1 MFFIKNYFLQ
11 SLLSFFVLIKLFI
24 RRFTKLLSTVCTV
37 TVVLSLLAWQTVVLA
52 QTQNAGALP
61 PIISLLLSED
71 GLPDD
76 EFQCPS
82 VTPET
87 TIIGS
92 QTITSQAQLDALEG
106 ITRIDGGIS
115 IDPPVTSLDFS
126 PLDSLVELTGGI
138 ALFPSDLISID
149 GFNCLTDVG
158 FSFLFFFNSN
168 LESISGFN
176 SLTSIARDLTIFDN
190 PSLTSISGFSA
201 LTSIGEDLSISA
213 NEVLIS
219 IPEFPA
225 LTSVRGDV
233 LIGSNSLLPRISG
246 FNSLTTG
253 RLRIFLNSNLT
264 SISGLNLLPSS
275 RITIDENQSFDCSN
289 PTPSFVPISR
299 SFNNLVDCPVE

>member
-76 EFQCPS
+76 DFQCPS

-92 QTITSQAQLDALEG
+92 QTITSQAQLDELEG
-106 ITRIDGGIS
+106 VTRIDGGIS

-126 PLDSLVELTGGI
+126 PLDSLVELSGGFS
-138 ALFPSDLISID
+138 LFPSDLTSID
-149 GFNCLTDVG
+149 GFNCLTDIG
-158 FSFLFFFNSN
+158 FNFLFFDNSN

-176 SLTSIARDLTIFDN
+176 SLTSIAGDLTIFN
-190 PSLTSISGFSA
+190 SPSLTSISGFSA
-201 LTSIGEDLSISA
+201 LTSVGEDLSITD
-213 NEVLIS
+213 NEILIN

-233 LIGSNSLLPRISG
+233 QISSNSLLSSISG
-246 FNSLTTG
+246 FNALTTG
-253 RLRIFLNSNLT
+253 SLRIRLNPNLT

-275 RITIDENQSFDCSN
+275 RIRIDQNSNFDCSN
-289 PTPSFVPISR
+289 PTPSFVPINR
-299 SFNNLVDCPVE
+299 SFGNLVDCPVE